1 MIIKTP
7 LETTHIKG
15 GMVWDNFCLSSFVWH
30 WVMWLISTLVPSA
43 AMAVPCAGKIAMNVQ
58 ENAGSWKKR
67 KTKNDTHAN
76 ACVFFMKKSREL
88 PFMLNHNIS
97 WKFIFF
103 IYCIG
108 IFHSIPIKKS
118 CDMLPFRQKFTGHIK
133 PYKVSND
140 LFQTFSALQHKKR
153 SLDFSRFLQCGW
165 WDSNPHDI
173 TTARFWVWCVC
184 QFRHSRESKLLDNNI
199 IEKIKKQVFFYNFF
213 LFLYRYPYSLQKWA
227 YSVIFK

>member
-43 AMAVPCAGKIAMNVQ
+43 AMAVPCTGKIAMNVQ

-118 CDMLPFRQKFTGHIK
+118 CDMLPFRQKFPAQSTTIF
-133 PYKVSND
+133 PNI
-140 LFQTFSALQHKKR
+140 FSDATQNATQKKR
-153 SLDFSRFLQCGW
+153 NLDFSRFLQCGW
-165 WDSNPHDI
+165 WDSNP
-173 TTARFWVWCVC
+173 
-184 QFRHSRESKLLDNNI
+184 
-199 IEKIKKQVFFYNFF
+199 IKNC
-213 LFLYRYPYSLQKWA
+213 
-227 YSVIFK
+227 

>member
-1 MIIKTP
+1 MGQFLFIILCVTLGYVAYKHAGAVRSDGSALCRKNCDECTRKCWIMKKT
-7 LETTHIKG
+7 EDQK
-15 GMVWDNFCLSSFVWH
+15 WY
-30 WVMWLISTLVPSA
+30 A
-43 AMAVPCAGKIAMNVQ
+43 R
-58 ENAGSWKKR
+58 KR
-67 KTKNDTHAN
+67 
-76 ACVFFMKKSREL
+76 VRIFYEKSREL

-153 SLDFSRFLQCGW
+153 NLDFSRFLQCGW
-165 WDSNPHDI
+165 WDSNPRKN
-173 TTARFWVWCVC
+173 A
-184 QFRHSRESKLLDNNI
+184 
-199 IEKIKKQVFFYNFF
+199 
-213 LFLYRYPYSLQKWA
+213 
-227 YSVIFK
+227 

>member
-1 MIIKTP
+1 MGQFLFII
-7 LETTHIKG
+7 LC
-15 GMVWDNFCLSSFVWH
+15 V
-30 WVMWLISTLVPSA
+30 TLGYVAYKHAGAVRSDGSA
-43 AMAVPCAGKIAMNVQ
+43 LC
-58 ENAGSWKKR
+58 R
-67 KTKNDTHAN
+67 KNCDECTRK
-76 ACVFFMKKSREL
+76 CWIMKKTEDQKWYARKRVRIFYEKKPWT
-88 PFMLNHNIS
+88 PFYAESQYLLKIY
-97 WKFIFF
+97 FF
-103 IYCIG
+103 HLLLG

-153 SLDFSRFLQCGW
+153 NLDFSRFLQCGW